1 MKFLIK
7 NAFLEPPP
15 SQGSFGGSLALFPG
29 FLFWLHSAAV
39 SPISI
44 PRSALCVKS
53 WPPAANPCIF
63 CGQGGCRCR
72 PSAAVWPI
80 SIPRSALCGKN
91 WPPAANPCIFCS
103 KMASDCFWP
112 LPSWT
117 ANFPNLAACQNLL
130 VFKLNSLSK
139 MPFWSLP
146 PPRGLLEVPGPLS
159 LGSSSGFS
167 WLLLAVPGRS

>member
-1 MKFLIK
+1 MSPLRGHLANFYTPVRPARQKLTSCSKSTHFLRSK
-7 NAFLEPPP
+7 WM
-15 SQGSFGGSLALFPG
+15 SM
-29 FLFWLHSAAV
+29 
-39 SPISI
+39 SP
-44 PRSALCVKS
+44 
-53 WPPAANPCIF
+53 
-63 CGQGGCRCR
+63 
-72 PSAAVWPI
+72 
-80 SIPRSALCGKN
+80 LCGRLANFYTAVAPCGKI

-103 KMASDCFWP
+103 KMASDCSWL

-159 LGSSSGFS
+159 LGSSSGFTLRPFGQFLYRGPPCAS
-167 WLLLAVPGRS
+167 KVGLLQRIHAFFAVKVDVNVATLR

>member
-1 MKFLIK
+1 MRP
-7 NAFLEPPP
+7 NAMSMSPLC
-15 SQGSFGGSLALFPG
+15 GRLANFYR
-29 FLFWLHSAAV
+29 V
-39 SPISI
+39 SRPV
-44 PRSALCVKS
+44 RQKLATATQNGK
-53 WPPAANPCIF
+53 NPCIF
-63 CGQGGCRCR
+63 CGQSGCRCR

-80 SIPRSALCGKN
+80 SIPRSALCVKN
-91 WPPAANPCIFCS
+91 WPPAAIPCIFCS
-103 KMASDCFWP
+103 KMASDCSWP

-117 ANFPNLAACQNLL
+117 ANFPNLAACQNLF